1 MGSGGGAAGLGST
14 AGPAT
19 GTEASV
25 GSAGLPSDSGGSSGA
40 ALPVMASARATA
52 VAAGCGASNA
62 GAAGVDAGRG
72 GAAGAGCGPD
82 GSTGLTGPSGM
93 RPRLAPPGS
102 APESAPGLATSGGI
116 GSRVP
121 DVAGAGWPASAST
134 GSVRSVDAWATALLP
149 GCVADCGGAAVV
161 AGTPAGSVLADGA
174 ATPGVGWPLGAASAP
189 APGAARTGPSTGPPT
204 AVMEAG
210 SIGGSSRVGSCPA
223 ALGGSGTRSA
233 GMAAACS
240 CRWAKAELAGSGTA
254 PSSAGD
260 TAGVLSACW
269 PLDASLGTAL
279 ALPSIEGTR
288 AADIRT
294 GPRSG
299 AGGMAAGP
307 GAPAGPGG
315 MTAPGAPDRPGGS
328 GKLGGSG
335 ACCCVLAWP
344 GNPTD
349 TIRNAAK
356 PAAAPGWAAGALGAR
371 ASTGRSG
378 ARLSA
383 AAEAACGVM
392 ARHQQAAGQ
401 PIHPPYRRRSCGQP
415 AKPAGSNVPG
425 RAVPAMPPSWP

>member
-1 MGSGGGAAGLGST
+1 MD
-14 AGPAT
+14 
-19 GTEASV
+19 
-25 GSAGLPSDSGGSSGA
+25 SAGLPSDSGGSSGA
-40 ALPVMASARATA
+40 ALPVMALARATA

-82 GSTGLTGPSGM
+82 GSIGLTGPSGM

-102 APESAPGLATSGGI
+102 VPGSATSGGI
-116 GSRVP
+116 GLRVP
-121 DVAGAGWPASAST
+121 DMAGAGWPASVSA
-134 GSVRSVDAWATALLP
+134 GPVRSVGAWATALLP
-149 GCVADCGGAAVV
+149 GCIADCGDAAVV

-210 SIGGSSRVGSCPA
+210 STGGSSRVGSCPA

-240 CRWAKAELAGSGTA
+240 GTA

-260 TAGVLSACW
+260 AAGVLSACR

-279 ALPSIEGTR
+279 ALPSIDGTR

-307 GAPAGPGG
+307 SAPAGPDG

-356 PAAAPGWAAGALGAR
+356 PVAAPGWAAGALGAR

-392 ARHQQAAGQ
+392 GRHQQAAGQ
-401 PIHPPYRRRSCGQP
+401 PIYPPYRRRSCGQP